1 MSVALW
7 PVEITALTFFFF
19 LFFIA
24 ASRQQIFPLEPIVEY
39 LTRIV
44 AKVIHTDPWRKIDHT
59 KPHRRLYLTSS

>member
-1 MSVALW
+1 MIFRVSVALR

-44 AKVIHTDPWRKIDHT
+44 AKVIHTDP
-59 KPHRRLYLTSS
+59 